1 MSFESIVDNIS
12 KDIAETIKRKNKDYG
27 NSYEVMIDKYGQVAL
42 MIRFQDKIGR
52 LESIVLKGQEVEV
65 SDEKVEDTL
74 MDIAGY
80 AILELARLKK
90 VKAEEVAEK
99 LFAPCDDG
107 LSYHAGDNRPLAS
120 NVISGVTTKGV
131 LSGY

>member
-1 MSFESIVDNIS
+1 M
-12 KDIAETIKRKNKDYG
+12 IAGTVQKKNRDYG
-27 NSYEVMIDKYGQVAL
+27 NSYEEMINKYGQVAL
-42 MIRFQDKIGR
+42 MIRFQDKFGR

-90 VKAEEVAEK
+90 LKQEAMLEKLNEPCEVA
-99 LFAPCDDG
+99 
-107 LSYHAGDNRPLAS
+107 YHAGNRPLAS
-120 NVISGVTTKGV
+120 NVISGVTTEGI
-131 LSGY
+131 LNGY